1 VKTYEIY
8 SICELAIREELAA
21 FYYKK
26 SILLG
31 RARGWGSAMAHAA
44 QISPLNRRLRQVH
57 SAPNKI
63 VLLLSYF
70 QGYDVCVCEDK
81 FHLRKLNA
89 KSNNLYLFMK

>member
-1 VKTYEIY
+1 MKTYEIY

-31 RARGWGSAMAHAA
+31 RAGVGGGGGGAMAHAA

-63 VLLLSYF
+63 VLLLSYL
-70 QGYDVCVCEDK
+70 QGYDSVCVCVWGQIP
-81 FHLRKLNA
+81 FP
-89 KSNNLYLFMK
+89 

>member
-1 VKTYEIY
+1 MKTYEIY

-31 RARGWGSAMAHAA
+31 RAGVGVGWGGGAMAHAA

-63 VLLLSYF
+63 VLLLSYL
-70 QGYDVCVCEDK
+70 QGYDSVCV
-81 FHLRKLNA
+81 
-89 KSNNLYLFMK
+89 